1 MSARTFSLRVNLT
14 QRVDC
19 SALTPDGLR
28 GKTGAE
34 IGRIE
39 LPMGNTSI
47 AVAELF
53 KVTGRDPER
62 IVFSGDGRKL
72 DRIGAAMTGGEILVD
87 GRAGDYLGL
96 AMKGGVLR
104 VAEDAGIFAACEM
117 RGGTLYINGNAGD
130 FVGGGL
136 PGERRGMFGGTVVV
150 KGNVGARAG
159 DQMRRGMILV
169 AGNADDYLGSRMSG
183 GTIVVIRNVGENA
196 GFAMKRGTLLLSQLP
211 KDLPPTFNDCGVHPF
226 GFLALLI
233 PAIYRHGAPFSD
245 LKFPANHARRWM
257 GDLANIGR
265 GEILIPGRVDPLR
278 LIHPTAPAVF

>member
-1 MSARTFSLRVNLT
+1 VSALTFSLKSKLM

-19 SALTPDGLR
+19 SVLTPDGLR
-28 GKTGAE
+28 GKTGAQ
-34 IGRIE
+34 IQHIE
-39 LPMGNTSI
+39 LPIGNI
-47 AVAELF
+47 GVAVAELF
-53 KVTGRDPER
+53 KVTGRDSER

-87 GRAGDYLGL
+87 GSAGDYLGL

-136 PGERRGMFGGTVVV
+136 PGERRGMFGGTVIVN
-150 KGNVGARAG
+150 GHVGARAA

-169 AGNADDYLGSRMSG
+169 AGNAGDYLGSRMSG
-183 GTIVVIRNVGENA
+183 GTIVVVRNVGKNA

-211 KDLPPTFNDCGVHPF
+211 KDLPPTFNDCGIHPF
-226 GFLALLI
+226 GFLSLLVPVIHRYGEPFANLNFTSNYAL
-233 PAIYRHGAPFSD
+233 
-245 LKFPANHARRWM
+245 RWM
-257 GDLANIGR
+257 GDLANVGR
-265 GEILIPGRVDPLR
+265 GEIIV
-278 LIHPTAPAVF
+278 PT

>member
-1 MSARTFSLRVNLT
+1 MIALTFSLKAKLM

-39 LPMGNTSI
+39 LPIGNTCI

-53 KVTGRDPER
+53 KIKGGDPER

-72 DRIGAAMTGGEILVD
+72 DRIGAAMAGGEIVVE
-87 GRAGDYLGL
+87 GCAGDYLGL
-96 AMKGGVLR
+96 GMKGGVLR

-117 RGGTLYINGNAGD
+117 RGGVLRIDGNAGD

-150 KGNVGARAG
+150 TGNVGARAG

-169 AGNADDYLGSRMSG
+169 AGNAGDYLGSRMSG
-183 GTIVVIRNVGENA
+183 GTIVVLGNVSAFA
-196 GFAMKRGTLLLSQLP
+196 GYAMKRGTLLLSQLP
-211 KDLPPTFNDCGVHPF
+211 TDLPSTFNDCGVHPF
-226 GFLALLI
+226 GFLALLM
-233 PAIYRHGAPFSD
+233 PAIHRHGGAFAE
-245 LKFPANHARRWM
+245 LKFATNRAQRWM

-265 GEILIPGRVDPLR
+265 GEIIV
-278 LIHPTAPAVF
+278 PA